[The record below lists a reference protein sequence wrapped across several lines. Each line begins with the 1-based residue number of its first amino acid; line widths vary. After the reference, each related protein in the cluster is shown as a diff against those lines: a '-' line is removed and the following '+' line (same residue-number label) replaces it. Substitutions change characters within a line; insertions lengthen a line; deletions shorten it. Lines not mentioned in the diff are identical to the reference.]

1 MPCAIALGVY
11 SNPDYLKAE
20 FMRLL
25 LIFFMLFSLKGF
37 AETPDFTAEINQLE
51 AQLQQLES
59 DPDSPFSEAYQQSL
73 QHIQEILSLRQQA
86 QDLRLEIE
94 TLPQQLEQAKNNAR
108 QSDSELPTTDIPE
121 TELQALLVKTKAR
134 LIDLEQSQDELN
146 RTLRDSDKHL
156 LSKREKQ
163 SALQQQLNSSS
174 SSAPITAKVTE
185 LQKVRNEAF
194 KYKQLALEAALEVT
208 ELEILALPGQTEL
221 ALLNQ
226 KKLEDSIQSYTIWIN
241 EAELRLQQ
249 VNRAAAEK
257 TLSQLESSATDSN
270 PILQQALSRNNV
282 TAGLIRQG
290 LAETE
295 QTALRRKQLE
305 QQLQVIR
312 QTYEAIQLQLELG
325 LGYTGSEVRKH
336 IQQLPK
342 TLKSTLTQDRLKALR
357 LSQLT
362 LSQPHQPTKTEGLS
376 AQQLA
381 KLDQLEASQTELIQ
395 EQRTLQQKQISELS
409 QLLLIQEQFNAQVS
423 DSKALFN
430 KHLLWL
436 PSAEPVSAQWPVQ
449 ILNGSITISNELPA
463 LLKPYADQLG
473 SNLPLPISLF
483 LVSLAVAVF
492 CRRYLNRR
500 QPLWCKQLGNVSE
513 DHISHT
519 VRPLLYG
526 PLIALPAP
534 LFLYVLGR
542 QLNGDDVPLQNLF
555 YMLALISWL
564 YLTLMQ
570 WLQQPNGLLQG
581 QFSLPQSTTSTLK
594 KRLRGLF
601 WFNTPLIG
609 ILFLLDFSGSD
620 LVTAGPARLTLLL
633 ITVGFTLFWISLR
646 HTASQRQDSTD
657 TSGFWNNISVW
668 IGIIIAFNIAMAGLI
683 LWGYTLSASILI
695 GLMFLLVCIGIL
707 AYLIFHLGRRWL
719 LIEERKLH
727 FAQALARRAEI
738 LSAREEQKDPP
749 PPLQE
754 NFIDLQTISA
764 QGTMLLKT
772 VTTLIFLTLAW
783 FTLGWTL
790 PALEVLDTVT
800 LWTTESAEEGVLS
813 LITLKQILFALAAL
827 TITFIAA
834 RNLPSLVELLILNY
848 LPLAHGTSFAIST
861 LLKYSLIIVGLI
873 SFLNFLG
880 LEWGKLQ
887 WLIAAM
893 GVGLGFGL
901 QEIVANFVSGLIILF
916 EKPVRI
922 GDTVTIGGVT
932 GSVTRIQIRA
942 TTITD
947 WDRKEV
953 IIPNKTFITDQ
964 LINWSLTDAITRV
977 VIPVGVA
984 YGSDT
989 GQVTQLLIQAAKEN
1003 QNVLSEPEPMAY
1015 FLAFGNSTLDF
1026 ELRTHIS
1033 SMDMRTRTIHQ
1044 LHLAIDQL
1052 FREHDIE
1059 IAFPQMDLHLK
1070 SNDSDK
1076 NPGIDDKS

>member
-1 MPCAIALGVY
+1 
-11 SNPDYLKAE
+11 
-20 FMRLL
+20 MRLL
-25 LIFFMLFSLKGF
+25 LIFLMLFSLKGF
-37 AETPDFTAEINQLE
+37 AVSSEFTAEINQLE
-51 AQLQQLES
+51 TQLQQLEN
-59 DPDSPFSEAYQQSL
+59 DPDSPFIEVYQQAL
-73 QHIQEILSLRQQA
+73 HHIQEVISLREQA
-86 QDLRLEIE
+86 QDLRREIE
-94 TLPQQLEQAKNNAR
+94 TLPQQLEQAKKSTP
-108 QSDSELPTTDIPE
+108 QSDSELPATNIAED
-121 TELQALLVKTKAR
+121 ELQPLLVKTKAR
-134 LIDLEQSQDELN
+134 LIDLEQSRDELK
-146 RTLRDSDKHL
+146 RTLRDSDKYL
-156 LSKREKQ
+156 LSQREKQ
-163 SALQQQLNSSS
+163 SSLEQQLNSSVP
-174 SSAPITAKVTE
+174 ATPAATQTTE
-185 LQKVRNEAF
+185 LQKLRDEAF
-194 KYKQLALEAALEVT
+194 RYKQLALESALEVT
-208 ELEILALPGQTEL
+208 ELEILALPGRTEL

-226 KKLEDSIQSYTIWIN
+226 KHLESSIQNYTQWIN
-241 EAELRLQQ
+241 QAELRLQQ
-249 VNRAAAEK
+249 ANRAAAEK
-257 TLSQLESSATDSN
+257 TLSQLDSSETDSN
-270 PILQQALSRNNV
+270 PVLQQALSRNNE
-282 TAGLIRQG
+282 TAELIRQG

-295 QTALRRKQLE
+295 KTALRRKQLE

-312 QTYEAIQLQLELG
+312 QTYEAIQLQLDLG

-342 TLKSTLTQDRLKALR
+342 TLKSTTTQNRLKELR

-362 LSQPHQPTKTEGLS
+362 LSQPIQPPATEGLS
-376 AQQLA
+376 AQQRT
-381 KLDQLEASQTELIQ
+381 KLSELEASLSELTQ

-409 QLLLIQEQFNAQVS
+409 QLLLIQKQFNLQIS

-436 PSAEPVSAQWPVQ
+436 PSAEPITAQWPAQ
-449 ILNGSITISNELPA
+449 ILSGSLTVGGELPH
-463 LLKPYADQLG
+463 LLQPHFDQLA
-473 SNLPLPISLF
+473 SKLSLPISLF
-483 LVSLAVAVF
+483 LASLAVAIF

-526 PLIALPAP
+526 PLVALPIP
-534 LFLYVLGR
+534 LFLYTLGR
-542 QLNGDDVPLQNLF
+542 QLNGDDAPLQNLF

-564 YLTLMQ
+564 YLTVMQ
-570 WLQQPNGLLQG
+570 WLQQPYGLLQG
-581 QFSLPQSTTSTLK
+581 QFSLPPSTTSTLK

-601 WFNTPLIG
+601 WVNTPLIA
-609 ILFLLDFSGSD
+609 ILFLLDLSGSD
-620 LVTAGPARLTLLL
+620 IVTAGPARLTLLL
-633 ITVGFTLFWISLR
+633 ITIGFTLFWISLR
-646 HTASQRQDSTD
+646 HTASQRLDSVD
-657 TSGFWNNISVW
+657 KSGFWSNISLW

-754 NFIDLQTISA
+754 NFIDLQTISE

-790 PALEVLDTVT
+790 PALDVLDTVT

-813 LITLKQILFALAAL
+813 LITLKQIVFALAAL

-861 LLKYSLIIVGLI
+861 LLKYSLIIIGLI

-932 GSVTRIQIRA
+932 GSVSRIQIRA

-989 GQVTQLLIQAAKEN
+989 DQVTKLLLQAAEASN
-1003 QNVLSEPEPMAY
+1003 NVLSEPEPMAY

-1026 ELRTHIS
+1026 ELRTYIS
-1033 SMDMRTRTIHQ
+1033 SMDMRTRTIHE

-1052 FREHDIE
+1052 FREHNIE
-1059 IAFPQMDLHLK
+1059 VAFPQMDLHLK
-1070 SNDSDK
+1070 SNDADK
-1076 NPGIDDKS
+1076 NNDTDDKH